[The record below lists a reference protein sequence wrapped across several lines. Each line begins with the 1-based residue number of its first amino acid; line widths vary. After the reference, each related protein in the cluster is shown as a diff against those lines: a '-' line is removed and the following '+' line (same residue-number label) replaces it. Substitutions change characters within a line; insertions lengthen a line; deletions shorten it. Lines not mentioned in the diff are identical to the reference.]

1 MTRYDTQ
8 PAGGADGGAMEGYL
22 DAARE
27 FARLGGRLSLDWFRR
42 SDLAV
47 ERKADDSPVTVADRQ
62 VESTIREAIARR
74 FPDHRV
80 VGEEHGGQ
88 IGADGCEWIIDPI
101 DGTKSFIRGVPLYT
115 TLIAMLRDGVP
126 QVGVVYCPPTGEMA
140 AAAVGCGA
148 WDEYGRRLHVSQCT
162 ALDTAWV
169 MTTDPADFIRRRPG
183 GVARLFAEAASVR
196 TWADAYGYLLVA
208 RGDADVIIDPIMS
221 PWDIAPLGVIIREAG
236 GVFTDLDGED
246 REVGE
251 SAIAAA
257 SPELHATVR
266 DILAVQ
272 PGDSSGNA

>member
-1 MTRYDTQ
+1 MME
-8 PAGGADGGAMEGYL
+8 AGMEREVDAAAVYL

-47 ERKADDSPVTVADRQ
+47 ERKADSSPVTVADRQ
-62 VESTIREAIARR
+62 VELAIREAISRR

-80 VGEEHGGQ
+80 VGEEHGGHL
-88 IGADGCEWIIDPI
+88 GEGGFEWIIDPI
-101 DGTKSFIRGVPLYT
+101 DGTKSYIRGVPLYT

-148 WDEYGRRLHVSQCT
+148 WDEFGRPLRVSRCTRLEE
-162 ALDTAWV
+162 AWV
-169 MTTDPADFIRRRPG
+169 MTTDPADFIRRRPA
-183 GVARLFAEAASVR
+183 GVAHLFAESASVR
-196 TWADAYGYLLVA
+196 TWADAYGYMLLA
-208 RGDADVIIDPIMS
+208 RGDADVMVDPVMS

-236 GVFTDLDGED
+236 GIFTDMDGED
-246 REVGE
+246 RLVGD

-257 SPELHATVR
+257 TPELHESVLDT
-266 DILAVQ
+266 LAAG
-272 PGDSSGNA
+272 PAGSSGQA